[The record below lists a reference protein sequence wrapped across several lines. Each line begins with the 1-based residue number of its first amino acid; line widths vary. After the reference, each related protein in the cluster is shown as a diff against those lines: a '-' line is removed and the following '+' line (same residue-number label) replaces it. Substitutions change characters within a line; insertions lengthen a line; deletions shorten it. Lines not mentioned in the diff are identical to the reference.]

1 LHDVYHVN
9 LVYVAFCLQ
18 EGLWK
23 NLSFPTHLSPLY
35 LFHTNY
41 TMRLFRTRAVGRGWL
56 IADLL
61 PEYHRHFRNLCR
73 TTARELWPMFVTG
86 ELENQ
91 TEWAERLRK
100 K

>member
-1 LHDVYHVN
+1 MERPMVVYN
-9 LVYVAFCLQ
+9 LQLKFQIFDWL
-18 EGLWK
+18 
-23 NLSFPTHLSPLY
+23 
-35 LFHTNY
+35 
-41 TMRLFRTRAVGRGWL
+41 RRGRL
-56 IADLL
+56 IADPLSK
-61 PEYHRHFRNLCR
+61 YHLHCRNLCR

>member
-1 LHDVYHVN
+1 MEKFIVPNPPL
-9 LVYVAFCLQ
+9 
-18 EGLWK
+18 
-23 NLSFPTHLSPLY
+23 PTLTFFSQ
-35 LFHTNY
+35 TG